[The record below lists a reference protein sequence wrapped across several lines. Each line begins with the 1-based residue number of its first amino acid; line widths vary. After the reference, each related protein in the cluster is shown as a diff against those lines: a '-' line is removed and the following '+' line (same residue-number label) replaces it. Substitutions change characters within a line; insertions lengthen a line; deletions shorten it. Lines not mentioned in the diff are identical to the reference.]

1 MAKLQERIVDFL
13 NPIAITKNVQEGF
26 MGSEV
31 EVYTCSLTVKV
42 SDGEFDGEVKFEAEI
57 ESDKKNIK
65 KDAQQTMID
74 MTKDLPRLVKKMAGS
89 TKYKDK

>member
-26 MGSEV
+26 MGGEA
-31 EVYTCSLTVKV
+31 EEYTCSLTVKV
-42 SDGEFDGEVKFEAEI
+42 SGGDFDGEVEFKATI

-74 MTKDLPRLVKKMAGS
+74 MTKDLPSLVKKAAGKTS
-89 TKYKDK
+89 YKY